1 MLNDTEKEKV
11 TQTQEKEKMDGRR
24 ENIHLAKIG
33 VMVFIT
39 FVCCILFFFSVLR
52 YQGFANGWHKVISA
66 AQPIIIG
73 LVLAYLL
80 NPVMKFF
87 ERHLYR
93 LFKDRMK
100 TDQKAR
106 KMARGIA
113 ITCSIIFLIVVIVLL
128 IAAIVPSVINS
139 IMRIVD
145 TLPANVANLVKMMQE
160 GHLGNYEVADTIG
173 DVLTKLTDYV
183 ENWATKTLLP
193 QARTYLIQI
202 TSGVINMVKAMF
214 NFVIGIIVAVYVLMI
229 KERLI
234 GQSKKVVYAVFKPKQ
249 GNIIV
254 ETMHKANDIFGG
266 FIIGKII
273 DSAIIGVICY
283 VGCSILQ
290 IPDTMLVSA
299 IIGVT
304 NIIPLFGPFIG
315 AVPALL
321 LVVIQSPWH
330 ALYLLIFIIVLQQV
344 DGNII
349 GPKIL
354 GNSTGLTS
362 FWVMFAI
369 LIGGGMFGFLGMLL
383 GVPVFALMYYIVRRL
398 VNHGVA
404 KKQLPVMTADY
415 VKVAR
420 IDENTRE
427 FQLYKETKKKKQN
440 TAKKED
446 ADNKNVEK

>member
-160 GHLGNYEVADTIG
+160 GYLGNYEVADTIG

-283 VGCSILQ
+283 VGCSILR

>member
-1 MLNDTEKEKV
+1 MLSDTEKEKV
-11 TQTQEKEKMDGRR
+11 AQTQKKEKMDGRR

-73 LVLAYLL
+73 LALAYLL

-87 ERHLYR
+87 ERHLYK
-93 LFKDRMK
+93 LFKDRTK
-100 TDQKAR
+100 TDQKAK
-106 KMARGIA
+106 KMARGLA
-113 ITCSIIFLIVVIVLL
+113 ITCSIIFLIAVIVLL

-139 IMRIVD
+139 IMGIVD
-145 TLPANVANLVKMMQE
+145 TLPANVANLVKMIQE
-160 GHLGNYEVADTIG
+160 GRFGNYEVADTIG

-283 VGCSILQ
+283 VGCSILR
-290 IPDTMLVSA
+290 IPDTMLVSV

-315 AVPALL
+315 AIPALL

-369 LIGGGMFGFLGMLL
+369 LIGGGMFGFLRMLL
-383 GVPVFALMYYIVRRL
+383 GVPVFALIL
-398 VNHGVA
+398 STSC
-404 KKQLPVMTADY
+404 QP
-415 VKVAR
+415 
-420 IDENTRE
+420 
-427 FQLYKETKKKKQN
+427 
-440 TAKKED
+440 
-446 ADNKNVEK
+446 

>member
-24 ENIHLAKIG
+24 ENVHLAKIG
-33 VMVFIT
+33 LMVFIT

-80 NPVMKFF
+80 NPVMKFL
-87 ERHLYR
+87 ERHLYK
-93 LFKDRMK
+93 LLKDRAK
-100 TDQKAR
+100 TDGKAK
-106 KMARGIA
+106 KMARVFAIA
-113 ITCSIIFLIVVIVLL
+113 GAIIFMIAVIVLL
-128 IAAIVPSVINS
+128 IAAIVPSVTDS
-139 IMRIVD
+139 IMGIVD
-145 TLPANVANLVKMMQE
+145 TLPTNVANLVKMMQE
-160 GHLGNYEVADTIG
+160 GRLGNYEVADTIG
-173 DVLTKLTDYV
+173 DALTKLTDYV
-183 ENWATKTLLP
+183 ENWATQTLLP

-234 GQSKKVVYAVFKPKQ
+234 GQSKKVIYAIFKPRQ

-254 ETMHKANDIFGG
+254 ETMHKADDIFGG

-283 VGCSILQ
+283 VGCSILR
-290 IPDTMLVSA
+290 IPDTMLVSV

-315 AVPALL
+315 AIPALL

-354 GNSTGLTS
+354 GDSTGLS
-362 FWVMFAI
+362 AFWVMFSI
-369 LIGGGMFGFLGMLL
+369 LIGGGLFGFLGMLL
-383 GVPVFALMYYIVRRL
+383 GVPVFAMIYYIIRRL
-398 VNHGVA
+398 VNHSIRKKNLTTVTEAYVEAAGVNEA
-404 KKQLPVMTADY
+404 TGAIIYYGEKQKKKRTLKDSG
-415 VKVAR
+415 KK
-420 IDENTRE
+420 D
-427 FQLYKETKKKKQN
+427 ETKKNQ
-440 TAKKED
+440 
-446 ADNKNVEK
+446 

>member
-1 MLNDTEKEKV
+1 MLNDTEKEKI

-283 VGCSILQ
+283 VGCSILR

>member
-139 IMRIVD
+139 IMGIVD
-145 TLPANVANLVKMMQE
+145 TLPANVANFVKMIQE

-254 ETMHKANDIFGG
+254 ETMHKADDIFGG

-283 VGCSILQ
+283 VGCSILR
-290 IPDTMLVSA
+290 IPDTMLVSV

>member
-139 IMRIVD
+139 IMGIVD

-283 VGCSILQ
+283 VGCSILR
-290 IPDTMLVSA
+290 IPDTMLVSV

-315 AVPALL
+315 AVPTLL

>member
-1 MLNDTEKEKV
+1 MLNDAEKEKV

-24 ENIHLAKIG
+24 ESIHLAKIG

-139 IMRIVD
+139 IMGIVD

-283 VGCSILQ
+283 VGCSILR
-290 IPDTMLVSA
+290 IPDTMLVSV

>member
-11 TQTQEKEKMDGRR
+11 IQTQEKEKMDGRR

-283 VGCSILQ
+283 VGCSILR

>member
-193 QARTYLIQI
+193 QARTCLIQI

-283 VGCSILQ
+283 VGCSILR

>member
-1 MLNDTEKEKV
+1 MLNDTEK
-11 TQTQEKEKMDGRR
+11 EKEKMDGRR
-24 ENIHLAKIG
+24 ESIHLTKIG

-139 IMRIVD
+139 IMGIVD
-145 TLPANVANLVKMMQE
+145 TLPANVANLVKMIQE

-283 VGCSILQ
+283 VGCSILR
-290 IPDTMLVSA
+290 IPDTMLVSV

>member
-283 VGCSILQ
+283 VGCSILR
-290 IPDTMLVSA
+290 IPDTMLVSV

>member
-139 IMRIVD
+139 IMGIVD

-283 VGCSILQ
+283 VGCSILR
-290 IPDTMLVSA
+290 IPDTMLVSV

>member
-73 LVLAYLL
+73 LALAYLL

-139 IMRIVD
+139 IMGIVD
-145 TLPANVANLVKMMQE
+145 TLPANVANFVKMIQE

-254 ETMHKANDIFGG
+254 ETMHKADDIFGG

-283 VGCSILQ
+283 VGCSILR
-290 IPDTMLVSA
+290 IPDTMLVSV

>member
-52 YQGFANGWHKVISA
+52 YQGFVNGWHKVISA

-283 VGCSILQ
+283 VGCSILR

>member
-24 ENIHLAKIG
+24 ENVHLAKIG
-33 VMVFIT
+33 LMVFIT

-113 ITCSIIFLIVVIVLL
+113 ITCSIIFLIAVIVLL

-139 IMRIVD
+139 IMGIVD
-145 TLPANVANLVKMMQE
+145 TLPANVANLVKMIQE
-160 GHLGNYEVADTIG
+160 GRLGNYEAADTIG

-234 GQSKKVVYAVFKPKQ
+234 GQSKKVIYAIFKPKQ

-254 ETMHKANDIFGG
+254 ETMHKADDIFGG

-283 VGCSILQ
+283 VGCSILR
-290 IPDTMLVSA
+290 IPDTMLISV

-315 AVPALL
+315 AIPALL